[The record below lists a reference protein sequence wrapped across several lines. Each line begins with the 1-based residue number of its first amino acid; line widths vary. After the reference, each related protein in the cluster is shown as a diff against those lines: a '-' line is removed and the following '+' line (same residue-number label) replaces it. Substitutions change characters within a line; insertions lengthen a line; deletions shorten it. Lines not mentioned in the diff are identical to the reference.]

1 MKIVSNWLRDFVEIP
16 ADFHQLARDLTAVGM
31 AVDAVE
37 DGVLEIDITT
47 NRVDAMNH
55 YGMARECAVIY
66 DRDLQPCNPVVK
78 ESARPATEAAAVE
91 IADADLCARYCG
103 RVILGVKVGPSPRWM
118 VERLE
123 AAGQRS
129 INNVADATNYL
140 MLELG
145 QPLHAFDLDKL
156 GGRRIIV
163 RRAAAG
169 ERMATLDG
177 VERVFTTED
186 LLIADA
192 AKPVAVAGVMGG
204 LESEISDRTAN
215 VLLES
220 AWFEPRSIRKTA
232 KRLGLRT
239 EASHRFER
247 GADVGLCAKAAD
259 RAAALIQELAGGEI
273 LKGVLDAYPGQRQ
286 RAAIELRRSE
296 LDRFLGIS
304 VPATDVLRILRRL
317 GFMAEEL
324 GRGSWKMIPPTWR
337 LDIEREIDLVE
348 EVARHYG
355 YDRIPNTLPAWSGQA
370 HRYPA
375 WPMERA
381 LRTTARALGYDETV
395 SITLTAAVET
405 ERFSSTPPVTLHNPL
420 SAESAV
426 LRTSILPG
434 LLESVARNLNRGVV
448 KVRLFEAGNIYRHEG
463 SGYDEPPV
471 FGLAATGDTDFYQ
484 IKGDVEALLDL
495 FACPQ
500 PVFEAGGIPYFHP
513 GRSARVLLDGEEAA
527 RFGQIHPDIAGHYGF
542 RPAVLAAEFFL
553 AGLYRRGLR
562 APSYQA
568 VSRFPAV
575 DRDFS
580 LLLPESV
587 AFARIEAAVRALSLP
602 DLQEV
607 VPAEIY
613 RGEGIPAGQYSL
625 LLRVRFQS
633 SERTLSDAE
642 VNDHSTAIIA
652 ALQKQLGAVLRA

>member
-16 ADFHQLARDLTAVGM
+16 ADPQQLARDLTAVGM

-37 DGVLEIDITT
+37 DGVMEIDITT

-66 DRDLQPCNPVVK
+66 DRDLKPYVPVVK
-78 ESARPATEAAAVE
+78 ESARAASEMAAVE
-91 IADADLCARYCG
+91 IADPDLCARYCG
-103 RVILGVKVGPSPRWM
+103 RVILGVKVGPSPPWM

-163 RRAAAG
+163 RRATSG

-177 VERVFTTED
+177 VERVFTAED

-192 AKPVAVAGVMGG
+192 ATPVAVAGVMGG
-204 LESEISDRTAN
+204 LESEISDRTVN

-220 AWFEPRSIRKTA
+220 AWFEPRAIRKTA
-232 KRLGLRT
+232 KRLALRT

-247 GADVGLCAKAAD
+247 GADVGGCAKAAD

-273 LKGVLDAYPGQRQ
+273 LKGVLDAYPAQRQ

-296 LDRFLGIS
+296 LDRFLGVS

-355 YDRIPNTLPAWSGQA
+355 YDRIPNTLPAWAGRA
-370 HRYPA
+370 TRYPA

-381 LRTTARALGYDETV
+381 LRSTARGLGYDETV

-405 ERFSSTPPVTLHNPL
+405 ERFSATPPVALNNPL

-434 LLESVARNLNRGVV
+434 LLESVARNLNRGVTN
-448 KVRLFEAGNIYRHEG
+448 VRLFEAGNIYRHAD

-484 IKGDVEALLDL
+484 LKGDVEALLDL
-495 FACPQ
+495 FACPH
-500 PVFEAGGIPYFHP
+500 PAFEAGGGQCFHP
-513 GRSARVLLDGEEAA
+513 GRSARGLVGGEEVV
-527 RFGQIHPDIAGHYGF
+527 RFGQLHPDIAEHYGF
-542 RPAVLAAEFFL
+542 RPQVFAAEFFL
-553 AGLYRRGLR
+553 AGLYKHGLR
-562 APSYQA
+562 APAYQA

-587 AFARIEAAVRALSLP
+587 PFARVEAAVRGLSLL

-607 VPAEIY
+607 TPAEIY
-613 RGEGIPAGQYSL
+613 RGEGIPSGQYSL

-642 VNDHSTAIIA
+642 VNDHSSSIID
-652 ALQKQLGAVLRA
+652 ALQKQVGAVLRA